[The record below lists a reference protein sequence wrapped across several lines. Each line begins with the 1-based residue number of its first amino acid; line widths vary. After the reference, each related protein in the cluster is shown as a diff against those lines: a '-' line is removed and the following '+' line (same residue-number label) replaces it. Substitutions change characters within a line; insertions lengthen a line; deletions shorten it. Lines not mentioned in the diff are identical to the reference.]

1 MNMRIYVC
9 FIGLWMMGAGPA
21 ASAAAGTMGRATE
34 PTANA
39 EAASQ
44 RNETPQAV
52 WAEAAGAGLV
62 SEAKLAAEAADFA
75 GATPTADA
83 LWQKA
88 DSLLRQIYHG
98 PVERSRQHHC
108 AFGQALE
115 DLVRLNP
122 RPAAYDWATL
132 EGLMYFK
139 SADGRLQM
147 LNWSVPNINGSSSY
161 GGLVWVERPTAAGS
175 ETTEGNGSGQTA
187 GKGAAETNGRT
198 EAADTDGG
206 RATDSS
212 AYLYYNLQDFSSYQ
226 PYPEALTLTPAQ
238 WWGAYY
244 YQAVEHTQG
253 DTLRLTLIGV
263 NHSQSRYAQK
273 VIEVLQRLPDG
284 NIVFGAPIFR
294 REALPQ
300 SVPPAAKG
308 GGHTVSGMVPEA
320 AYPNAY
326 IGYKPQGAGDADE
339 AAAYAPATRRNAG
352 VRQTPAMRRIV
363 FRYNPR
369 TDLIL
374 RYDYQTYRRYRGA
387 KAKETAAYMIVCDR
401 LMHDPLSLDQ
411 TAARLVPA
419 GGVYDAYIFQAPY
432 WYPVEDV
439 IARNPN
445 PERGARNR

>member
-1 MNMRIYVC
+1 MGIYVC
-9 FIGLWMMGAGPA
+9 FIGLWLA
-21 ASAAAGTMGRATE
+21 ACGL
-34 PTANA
+34 
-39 EAASQ
+39 
-44 RNETPQAV
+44 
-52 WAEAAGAGLV
+52 AAGAGGGVPEGKRPTASAGATGVLAADV
-62 SEAKLAAEAADFA
+62 SDFAEAA
-75 GATPTADA
+75 PTSSDA

-98 PVERSRQHHC
+98 PVERSRQHHM
-108 AFGQALE
+108 AFGKTLE
-115 DLVRLNP
+115 DLVRLDP
-122 RPAAYDWATL
+122 RPAAYAWDRL

-161 GGLVWVERPTAAGS
+161 GGLVWVKRPAAG
-175 ETTEGNGSGQTA
+175 GNA
-187 GKGAAETNGRT
+187 T
-198 EAADTDGG
+198 EAGNAA
-206 RATDSS
+206 ATASPDST
-212 AYLYYNLQDFSSYQ
+212 AYLYYSLQDFSSYQ

-244 YQAVEHTQG
+244 YQAVEHSQG

-273 VIEVLQRLPDG
+273 VIEVLQLLPDG
-284 NIVFGAPIFR
+284 QIVFGAPIFR

-300 SVPPAAKG
+300 SVPQTAKG
-308 GGHTVSGMVPEA
+308 GGHPEGGRALEPEA

-339 AAAYAPATRRNAG
+339 AAVYTPASRRNAG
-352 VRQTPAMRRIV
+352 ARKAPAMRRIV

-369 TDLIL
+369 TDMIL

-387 KAKETAAYMIVCDR
+387 KAKETPAYMIVCDR
-401 LMHDPLSLDQ
+401 LIHDPLSLDQ

-439 IARNPN
+439 IARNPD
-445 PERGARNR
+445 PERGPRHR

>member
-1 MNMRIYVC
+1 MGV
-9 FIGLWMMGAGPA
+9 GL
-21 ASAAAGTMGRATE
+21 
-34 PTANA
+34 
-39 EAASQ
+39 
-44 RNETPQAV
+44 
-52 WAEAAGAGLV
+52 AAGAGLA
-62 SEAKLAAEAADFA
+62 SEAGAADFA
-75 GATPTADA
+75 GATTTTDA
-83 LWQKA
+83 LWQRA
-88 DSLLRQIYHG
+88 DSLLGQIYHG
-98 PVERSRQHHC
+98 PVERSRQHHR

-115 DLVRLNP
+115 DLVRRDP
-122 RPAAYDWATL
+122 RPAAYAWEQL

-161 GGLVWVERPTAAGS
+161 GGLVWVKRPAAGGNATAAGS
-175 ETTEGNGSGQTA
+175 ASATA
-187 GKGAAETNGRT
+187 GKEAPRTNGRT
-198 EAADTDGG
+198 DAADTDGG
-206 RATDSS
+206 CATDST
-212 AYLYYNLQDFSSYQ
+212 AYLYYSLQDFSSYQ

-244 YQAVEHTQG
+244 YQAVEHSQG

-273 VIEVLQRLPDG
+273 VIEVLQLLPDG
-284 NIVFGAPIFR
+284 QIVFGAPIFR

-300 SVPPAAKG
+300 SVPAAKG
-308 GGHTVSGMVPEA
+308 GGHPEGSASPAARSAQEA

-326 IGYKPQGAGDADE
+326 IGYKPQGADDADE
-339 AAAYAPATRRNAG
+339 AASYAPASRRNAG
-352 VRQTPAMRRIV
+352 ARKAPAMRRIV

-369 TDLIL
+369 TDMIL

-387 KAKETAAYMIVCDR
+387 KAKETPAYMIVCDR

-439 IARNPN
+439 IARNPD
-445 PERGARNR
+445 PERGPRHR